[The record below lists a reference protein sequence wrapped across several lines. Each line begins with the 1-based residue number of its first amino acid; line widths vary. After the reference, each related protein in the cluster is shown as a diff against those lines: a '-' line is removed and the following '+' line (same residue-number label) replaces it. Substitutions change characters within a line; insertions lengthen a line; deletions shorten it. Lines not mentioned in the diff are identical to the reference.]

1 MCTYTKQV
9 KGMKELMGQSMAMFA
24 SPHKHAAV
32 SRLTGWRTCP
42 TGYLSPTHDPSPVHC
57 THTLFLLR
65 FLSLFL
71 SLSLSLSL
79 SLTHTHTHT
88 HTYTYTHTYALTP
101 TLNVHTCTC
110 SKCGTVYQ
118 MVACDPLSVESR
130 FFEVGA
136 MRDAQSRGMSA
147 SPTHNA
153 EQAHER
159 GTWRV
164 CMRVRG

>member
-1 MCTYTKQV
+1 
-9 KGMKELMGQSMAMFA
+9 MKELMGQSMAMFA

-79 SLTHTHTHT
+79 SHTHTHTHT
-88 HTYTYTHTYALTP
+88 HIHIHTHLCTHTY
-101 TLNVHTCTC
+101 
-110 SKCGTVYQ
+110 SK
-118 MVACDPLSVESR
+118 R
-130 FFEVGA
+130 
-136 MRDAQSRGMSA
+136 
-147 SPTHNA
+147 
-153 EQAHER
+153 AHLH
-159 GTWRV
+159 
-164 CMRVRG
+164 MF